1 MAVEFTLASERVEIE
16 TGKNIAIVTPF
27 LVKRNPRWAALG

>member
-1 MAVEFTLASERVEIE
+1 MAVDLKLAYERVEIE

-27 LVKRNPRWAALG
+27 LVERSRRWAALG